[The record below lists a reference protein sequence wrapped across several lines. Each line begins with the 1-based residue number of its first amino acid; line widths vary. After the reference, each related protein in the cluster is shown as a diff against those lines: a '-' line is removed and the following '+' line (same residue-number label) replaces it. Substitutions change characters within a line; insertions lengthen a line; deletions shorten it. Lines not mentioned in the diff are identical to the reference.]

1 MKVLRRRVDPESEAG
16 PGDSREGDGSA
27 ASARAGDDSASVPRS
42 GAIRKR
48 LLAIAALAVVAATA
62 LGALP
67 GIVAVLALG
76 PLIAY
81 IADPDEIVPR
91 HSIALTRRNA
101 ILGACGLAALAFL
114 AQDQA
119 SGSSELPVWLLTLA
133 LVVPL
138 AVPLFLEQT
147 SISAPKG
154 PAGALALTRRNLAL
168 AVWALL
174 ILIVVLY
181 GGFAQLGMA
190 ALLLALPPALAASR
204 AWAARRGRIEWGL
217 LRHPLRPEL
226 RAHLLQCLNQWL
238 FAGLVGAAL
247 AVGTVEI
254 FRIGLSSSEFD
265 TLKVAMWLG
274 LALLAALAL
283 VPRRRVYVA
292 TNVVVLLVSV
302 FLAAQL
308 MRISSTPEDRV
319 TLDFPLD
326 GEWFVSAGGRS
337 ALLSHHYSWAPQR
350 AALDLVQLEPD
361 GRSYRGDRER
371 LASYGAFGAPVRAP
385 ADGRIT
391 AVADSYP
398 DLPIGEAD
406 EDFLTGGY
414 LIEGI
419 GGGRYVMMAHLKQGS
434 ARVGVGDRVR
444 RGQPLALVG
453 NSGNTDEPH
462 LHLQVQ
468 NRPTFQR
475 RPEFEYSDFE
485 GFRTYP
491 MVFRDVEQAR
501 DLRRGDVV
509 RGST

>member
-1 MKVLRRRVDPESEAG
+1 MKVLRRRVNAEGEAG
-16 PGDSREGDGSA
+16 HGDSPEGNGSV
-27 ASARAGDDSASVPRS
+27 ASARAGDNSASASRAR
-42 GAIRKR
+42 GIRKP
-48 LLAIAALAVVAATA
+48 LLAAAALLVVAATA

-67 GIVAVLALG
+67 GIVAVFALG

-91 HSIALTRRNA
+91 HSITLSRRNVV
-101 ILGACGLAALAFL
+101 LGACGVVVLGFL

-119 SGSSELPVWLLTLA
+119 SGSSDLPVWVLTLA

-138 AVPLFLEQT
+138 VVPLLLEQE
-147 SISAPKG
+147 PVR
-154 PAGALALTRRNLAL
+154 PAGALALTRRSLVLA
-168 AVWALL
+168 AWALL
-174 ILIVVLY
+174 IFIVVLY
-181 GGFAQLGMA
+181 GGFAHLGMA
-190 ALLLALPPALAASR
+190 VLLLALPPALAASR
-204 AWAARRGRIEWGL
+204 VWAARRGRIEWGL

-238 FAGLVGAAL
+238 FVGLLAA
-247 AVGTVEI
+247 AIGVGTVEI

-265 TLKVAMWLG
+265 ALKVAMWAG
-274 LALLAALAL
+274 LVLLAALAL

-292 TNVVVLLVSV
+292 TNVVVLVLSV

-308 MRISSTPEDRV
+308 VRISSTPEDRV
-319 TLDFPLD
+319 TLDFPLN

-350 AALDLVQLEPD
+350 AALDLVQLAPD

-371 LASYGAFGAPVRAP
+371 LASYGAFGALLRAP

-398 DLPIGEAD
+398 DLPIGETD

-414 LIEGI
+414 LIEDI
-419 GGGRYVMMAHLKQGS
+419 GGRYVMMAHLKQGS
-434 ARVGVGDRVR
+434 ARVGIGDHVR
-444 RGQPLALVG
+444 RGQPLARVG

-475 RPEFEYSDFE
+475 RPNFKYGDFE

-509 RGST
+509 RRDDSSG